1 MVRALVGGVKVG
13 RHVAEQRAALQG
25 FQGGHPAA
33 SLGLPGPVVVV
44 GEPLKP
50 GALRKEA

>member
-1 MVRALVGGVKVG
+1 MGEADG
-13 RHVAEQRAALQG
+13 HVAQQCAALQG

-33 SLGLPGPVVVV
+33 SLALPGPVGVV
-44 GEPLKP
+44 GEALKT